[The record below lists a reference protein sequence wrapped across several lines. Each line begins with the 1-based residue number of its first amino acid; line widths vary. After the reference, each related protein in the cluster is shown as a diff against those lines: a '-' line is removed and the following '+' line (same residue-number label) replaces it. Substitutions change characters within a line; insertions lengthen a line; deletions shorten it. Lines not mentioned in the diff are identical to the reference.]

1 MTGNDSFPP
10 VPAESARRRLALAV
24 LAAVA
29 LVAVAAGV
37 VVGAGHGDGGET
49 ASDVPSPGRGAPKEH
64 ISFLAKIVPPPAESQ
79 RGQGSPVPKSVADLA
94 RRLPTRAQGRAA
106 VRARASTAPTPPR
119 TSSAGSRGSTWAASC
134 SRTGNYVDVTQLG
147 TLANEAAT
155 VAREHHHVPPWVFA
169 SQEGGDLNSFPD
181 LPPTAAP
188 GGPELGARGGVAG
201 SGRRRRACS
210 RSGSTRCSGRSWTWA
225 ARRPARRSARAC
237 TRTPRTRWPPTRT
250 GWSAPTAPSTCSA
263 RRRTSPAWGRPTSPP
278 RTGPPRSGSAST
290 SCASGTWCRSARR
303 STPACRA

>member
-1 MTGNDSFPP
+1 MCLPRAERTATTFVPASFAVTMRWAARLMRSASATDVPPNFMTTVSEPGSGMTGNDSFPP

-94 RRLPTRAQGRAA
+94 RRLPLERKVAQLFVLGLQRHGHLRGHLRPARAA
-106 VRARASTAPTPPR
+106 RPGRRRARGR
-119 TSSAGSRGSTWAASC
+119 ELRGRDPARHA
-134 SRTGNYVDVTQLG
+134 RERGG
-147 TLANEAAT
+147 A

-169 SQEGGDLNSFPD
+169 SQEGGELNSFPD

-188 GGPELGARGGVAG
+188 ADLSSAREAASQARASAKSLLALGINARARAGRGRGQLGDRLGARL
-201 SGRRRRACS
+201 
-210 RSGSTRCSGRSWTWA
+210 
-225 ARRPARRSARAC
+225 ARVLGLP
-237 TRTPRTRWPPTRT
+237 
-250 GWSAPTAPSTCSA
+250 
-263 RRRTSPAWGRPTSPP
+263 
-278 RTGPPRSGSAST
+278 
-290 SCASGTWCRSARR
+290 
-303 STPACRA
+303 